1 MLEAMFW
8 LRTLFYLSP
17 LALVFGGAAL
27 FVQVERLQLPGIGD
41 SLTGS
46 IREEVG
52 LLNPLA
58 PMTGVTREIR
68 DLVFDPLLVRD
79 DDLHLRPHII
89 DAWQKQTVITV
100 RCSMEEAAGEIE
112 AKLRAGEYLDKS
124 RELLAVDRVG
134 SVLTVALN
142 GFESGMEGALIR
154 KFDPE
159 SLGDY
164 LLVRLTLKH
173 SVRDSLTTFL
183 DSSVEKGQIKMLDY
197 EGDRIAFLFLK
208 GETDLFLRE
217 FELYYESNLVLEPE
231 IEILGNQCH
240 TSSQELII
248 DLRQDVRWH
257 DGVPVTMKDVLFSYE
272 ELTRP
277 GSPLPMNDSFWFVES
292 ISPLSDFQIRVACRE
307 TPSLMMESWE
317 KLPLLPA
324 HLLKGRTNP
333 ESWNAY
339 FENPI
344 GTGPYRVV
352 RRLADGGIV
361 LEAVPSW
368 FAGTPR
374 QKNLVYRKFDSLEAK
389 LLALRS
395 GIIDTLIPDVRFQD
409 WAQRNPGV
417 VRQFRCLPRF
427 QHFVAWNLESGLLSE
442 NEVRLALA
450 EAVDLSVV
458 LQDGATS
465 YQQAVR
471 SLFFP
476 GSPFVSEVM
485 PLPLYDP
492 KLAEKRLNQLGLRY
506 DSESGTRIDE
516 EGRVVRFRL
525 AVNEAN
531 EEQIR
536 MAEALVEQ
544 WLGIGVVVEIEKLS
558 WQEILTERL
567 LPRQFDGVMLSWET
581 PLGRDRYAT
590 WHSEAAAEGGGNLFG
605 LRNQVVDELLQTL
618 RFESDADSIATA
630 ASSLQEMI
638 AELQP
643 CLFVCESGRIIWTR
657 ERAIETARPSPDGGY
672 QISEPGIGKAGLE
685 RVRPWWVRKEPE
697 WKQGSEEAVE
707 P

>member
-1 MLEAMFW
+1 MFW
-8 LRTLFYLSP
+8 LRALLYLSP
-17 LALVFGGAAL
+17 LALVFGGATL
-27 FVQVERLQLPGIGD
+27 FLQVERLQLPGIGD

-46 IREEVG
+46 IREDVG
-52 LLNPLA
+52 PLNPLE
-58 PMTGVTREIR
+58 PRSGVTREIR

-79 DDLHLRPHII
+79 DDLNLRPHLI
-89 DAWQKQTVITV
+89 DAWQKQSVITI
-100 RCSMEEAAGEIE
+100 RCSSEEDAGEIE
-112 AKLRAGEYLDKS
+112 AKLRAGEYLDKNE
-124 RELLAVDRVG
+124 ELIAVDRVG

-154 KFDPE
+154 KFAPE

-164 LLVRLTLKH
+164 QLVRLTLKH

-183 DSSVEKGQIKMLDY
+183 DSSVEKGQVKMLDY
-197 EGDRIAFLFLK
+197 EGDRTAFLFLK
-208 GETDLFLRE
+208 GDTDLFLRE
-217 FELYYESNLVLEPE
+217 FQLYYESNLVLEPK

-240 TSSQELII
+240 TSSQELIV
-248 DLRQDVRWH
+248 DLRQDVKWH

-292 ISPLSDFQIRVACRE
+292 IRLLSDFQIRVTCPE

-324 HLLKGRTNP
+324 HLLKGKTSP
-333 ESWNAY
+333 ESWSAY
-339 FENPI
+339 FESPV

-368 FAGTPR
+368 CAGAPG
-374 QKNLVYRKFDSLEAK
+374 QKSLVYRKFDSMEAK

-395 GIIDTLIPDVRFQD
+395 GIIDTLVPDIRFQD

-465 YQQAVR
+465 YQQPVR
-471 SLFFP
+471 GLFFP
-476 GSPFVSEVM
+476 GSPLVAEAM

-492 KLAEKRLNQLGLRY
+492 KSAEKRLQRLGLRY
-506 DSESGTRIDE
+506 DSETGTRIDE
-516 EGRVVRFRL
+516 EGKVIRFRL

-531 EEQIR
+531 EEQVR
-536 MAEALVEQ
+536 MAEALAEQ
-544 WLGIGVVVEIEKLS
+544 WLGVGVVMEIEKLS

-567 LPRQFDGVMLSWET
+567 LPRQFDGVLLSWET
-581 PLGRDRYAT
+581 PLGRDRYST
-590 WHSEAAAEGGGNLFG
+590 WHSEAIAEGGGNLFG

-618 RFESDADSIATA
+618 RFESDASSLAIA
-630 ASSLQEMI
+630 ASRLQEMV

-643 CLFVCESGRIIWTR
+643 CFFVCESGRIIWTR

-697 WKQGSEEAVE
+697 WKQESEETPE